1 MDLYVRSRKI
11 INDLINE
18 FDFNGD
24 RSTILRQ
31 VDDEFLSICLNFDN
45 RMQSLH
51 DRVNSKT
58 DELHELMKQ
67 HLDLTKDLNVTKESA
82 GCVIK
87 CLTISLKASCNVV
100 ARSIIEMIIHSEYTR
115 ICNNVELI
123 MNNFRRESNHSV
135 SV

>member
-1 MDLYVRSRKI
+1 MDVFDRSRKI

-24 RSTILRQ
+24 RSIISKQ
-31 VDDEFLSICLNFDN
+31 VEDELFSICLKFDN
-45 RMQSLH
+45 RIQSFH
-51 DRVNSKT
+51 DRSTSKV

-67 HLDLTKDLNVTKESA
+67 HWDLTKESA
-82 GCVIK
+82 GCVIR
-87 CLTISLKASCNVV
+87 CLNISLKSSCNII
-100 ARSIIEMIIHSEYTR
+100 ARSIIEMIIHGEYKR

-135 SV
+135 SE